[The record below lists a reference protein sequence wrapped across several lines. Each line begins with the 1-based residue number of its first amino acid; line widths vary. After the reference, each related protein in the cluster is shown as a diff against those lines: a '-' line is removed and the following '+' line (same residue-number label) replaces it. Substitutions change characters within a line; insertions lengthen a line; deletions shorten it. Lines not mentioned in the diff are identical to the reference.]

1 MLNVP
6 SGTTM
11 LREVKTIVQEMGLE
25 CLGWGL
31 SPGAL
36 PALGCGWPGWPMAG
50 GGSLK
55 ETSVGQVP

>member
-6 SGTTM
+6 SWTTRF
-11 LREVKTIVQEMGLE
+11 REVKRIVQEMGLE
-25 CLGWGL
+25 GLGWGL

-36 PALGCGWPGWPMAG
+36 PAPGCRWPGWPMAG

-55 ETSVGQVP
+55 ETGVAQFP